1 MQQLRKTRAV
11 QTVASL
17 GLLGYLSTG
26 AIAVAQV
33 TVFEGLPPTP
43 PAIPTLR
50 GTPEDSK
57 TTNVVVPIDQPPSL
71 REFNFEAPTAVV
83 NPNNAVNYATRYRVE
98 VANSDSLMLAA
109 VKKVEPNAFLRGDR
123 IQVGLF
129 SEQQNANSL
138 RTDLQAKGIAAD
150 VVAVG
155 GNSPVAAIGSSIDS
169 VAGYFVAIPTRGL
182 LSSDLQSQLR
192 QAGINPN
199 LMQERDA
206 PRGNHIAIGPFTSRQ
221 EAESIN
227 TQMRAISFDSRLY
240 FQD

>member
-1 MQQLRKTRAV
+1 MQQLTTTQAV
-11 QTVASL
+11 KAAASF

-50 GTPEDSK
+50 DTPEDR
-57 TTNVVVPIDQPPSL
+57 VVPIDQPPSL
-71 REFNFEAPTAVV
+71 REFNFEAPASVV
-83 NPNNAVNYATRYRVE
+83 SPNNAVNYATRYRVE
-98 VANSDSLMLAA
+98 VANSDALMLET
-109 VKKVEPNAFLRGDR
+109 VQKVEPNAFLRGDR

-129 SEQQNANSL
+129 SEQANASNLQSDL
-138 RTDLQAKGIAAD
+138 RAKGISAD
-150 VVAVG
+150 IVPVG
-155 GNSPVAAIGSSIDS
+155 GNASVAIGSSIDDTE
-169 VAGYFVAIPTRGL
+169 GYFVAIPTRGMSAVELQGQL
-182 LSSDLQSQLR
+182 L
-192 QAGINPN
+192 QAGISPN

-221 EAESIN
+221 QAETIN
-227 TQMRAISFDSRLY
+227 TQIRAVSFDSRLY